1 LIPVIFAQ
9 DATGSGGVSSLIFL
23 VVMVAVFWLFI
34 IRPQR
39 NRAKKQQELASSLQV
54 GDEIQTI
61 GGIKGRV
68 ASIDGD
74 DLVVDVEE
82 GRLRITRRAVAS
94 RVGDT
99 AAPEAPT
106 E

>member
-1 LIPVIFAQ
+1 MPIVFAQ
-9 DATGSGGVSSLIFL
+9 ETTGTGSLIFL
-23 VVMVAVFWLFI
+23 LLMVAVFYFLI

-39 NRAKKQQELASSLQV
+39 NRAKKQQELASSLQL

-68 ASIDGD
+68 KRLDED
-74 DLVVDVEE
+74 DVVLEVEQGE
-82 GRLRITRRAVAS
+82 IRMSRKAVAS
-94 RVGDT
+94 RLG
-99 AAPEAPT
+99 PEREIT

>member
-1 LIPVIFAQ
+1 MIPVVFAQ
-9 DATGSGGVSSLIFL
+9 ETTTGNYGSLIFL
-23 VVMVAVFWLFI
+23 ALMAAVFWFLI

-39 NRAKKQQELASSLQV
+39 NRVRQQQELASSLQL

-68 ASIDGD
+68 TRLDGD
-74 DLVVDVEE
+74 DVVLDVEQ
-82 GRLRITRRAVAS
+82 GQLRISKRAVAS
-94 RVGDT
+94 RVG
-99 AAPEAPT
+99 PETVEPDA

>member
-1 LIPVIFAQ
+1 MPIVFAQ
-9 DATGSGGVSSLIFL
+9 ESTGTGSLIFL
-23 VVMVAVFWLFI
+23 LLMVAVFYFLI

-39 NRAKKQQELASSLQV
+39 NRAKKQQELASSLQL

-68 ASIDGD
+68 KRLDED
-74 DLVVDVEE
+74 DVVLELE
-82 GRLRITRRAVAS
+82 QGEIRMSRKSVAS
-94 RVGDT
+94 RLG
-99 AAPEAPT
+99 PERETT

>member
-1 LIPVIFAQ
+1 MVVAQ
-9 DATGSGGVSSLIFL
+9 EAAGGGASSIILL

-39 NRAKKQQELASSLQV
+39 NRTKKQQELATSLEV

-68 ASIDGD
+68 ASLDGD
-74 DLVVDVEE
+74 DVVLDVES
-82 GRLRITRRAVAS
+82 GRLKVTRRAVAS
-94 RVGDT
+94 RVGETTPDT
-99 AAPEAPT
+99 IDSDE
-106 E
+106 

>member
-1 LIPVIFAQ
+1 MPIVFAQ
-9 DATGSGGVSSLIFL
+9 ESTGTGSLIFL
-23 VVMVAVFWLFI
+23 VLMVAVFYFLI

-39 NRAKKQQELASSLQV
+39 NRAKKQQELASSLQL

-68 ASIDGD
+68 KRLDED
-74 DLVVDVEE
+74 DVVLELEQGEIRMSRKSVAN
-82 GRLRITRRAVAS
+82 RL
-94 RVGDT
+94 G
-99 AAPEAPT
+99 PERETT

>member
-1 LIPVIFAQ
+1 MPIVFAQ
-9 DATGSGGVSSLIFL
+9 ESTGTGSLIFL
-23 VVMVAVFWLFI
+23 VLLVAVFYFLI

-39 NRAKKQQELASSLQV
+39 NRAKKQQELASSLQL

-68 ASIDGD
+68 KRLDED
-74 DLVVDVEE
+74 DVVLELEQGEIRMSRKSVAN
-82 GRLRITRRAVAS
+82 RL
-94 RVGDT
+94 G
-99 AAPEAPT
+99 PERETT

>member
-1 LIPVIFAQ
+1 MLPVVFAQ
-9 DATGSGGVSSLIFL
+9 ESATGGYGSLIFL
-23 VVMVAVFWLFI
+23 ALMAAVFWFLI

-39 NRAKKQQELASSLQV
+39 NRVRQQQELASSLQL

-68 ASIDGD
+68 SRLDGD
-74 DLVVDVEE
+74 DVVLDVEQ
-82 GRLRITRRAVAS
+82 GQLRISRRAVAS
-94 RVGDT
+94 RVG
-99 AAPEAPT
+99 PEAAEPDA

>member
-1 LIPVIFAQ
+1 MIPVVLAQ
-9 DATGSGGVSSLIFL
+9 DATGGTGSLILL
-23 VVMVAVFWLFI
+23 VLMVAIFWFLI

-39 NRAKKQQELASSLQV
+39 TRAKKQQQLAASLQI

-68 ASIDGD
+68 SRLDED
-74 DLVVDVEE
+74 DVVLDVEQ
-82 GRLRITRRAVAS
+82 GQIRMSRRSVAS
-94 RVGDT
+94 RLG
-99 AAPEAPT
+99 PERDVDMPS

>member
-1 LIPVIFAQ
+1 MIPVVLAQ
-9 DATGSGGVSSLIFL
+9 EASGGGVSTLILL
-23 VVMVAVFWLFI
+23 VLMVAVFWFLI

-39 NRAKKQQELASSLQV
+39 NRAKKQQELASSLQL

-68 ASIDGD
+68 ARLDQD
-74 DLVVDVEE
+74 DVVLEVEE
-82 GRLRITRRAVAS
+82 GRIRVTRRAVAS
-94 RVGDT
+94 RAGETAEEDT
-99 AAPEAPT
+99 T

>member
-1 LIPVIFAQ
+1 MA
-9 DATGSGGVSSLIFL
+9 
-23 VVMVAVFWLFI
+23 AVFWFLI

-39 NRAKKQQELASSLQV
+39 NRVRQQQELASSLQL

-68 ASIDGD
+68 IRLDGD
-74 DLVVDVEE
+74 DVVLDVEQ
-82 GRLRITRRAVAS
+82 GQLRISRRAVAS
-94 RVGDT
+94 RVG
-99 AAPEAPT
+99 PEADEPDA